1 MIRLRTSDGA
11 VAVVPQAT
19 FVEVIGDSD
28 GKLCT
33 VLHQPEPGKITQ
45 IMPGTPEARHYEQM
59 VQNEKLLFKP
69 VINLPSLI
77 P

>member
-11 VAVVPQAT
+11 LAEVPQAT
-19 FVEVIGDSD
+19 FVEVVGDTD

-33 VLHQPEPGKITQ
+33 VLHQPEPGKVTQ
-45 IMPGTPEARHYEQM
+45 IMPGTAEARRYEQLFR
-59 VQNEKLLFKP
+59 NEKLLFKP
-69 VINLPSLI
+69 VIDLPSLI